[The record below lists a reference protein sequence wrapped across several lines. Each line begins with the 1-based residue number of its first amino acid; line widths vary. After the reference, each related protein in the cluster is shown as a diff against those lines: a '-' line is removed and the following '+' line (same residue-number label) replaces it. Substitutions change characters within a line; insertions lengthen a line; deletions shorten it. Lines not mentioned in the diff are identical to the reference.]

1 MVVAVKMRAWVC
13 LLSLDAFLLCE
24 RVASAFEVRNL
35 LAEEEVLIIFVG
47 LKRQK
52 SRGARCQKSW
62 FSLADRNF
70 AFRGTASAFLNLPC
84 HLLGREELPVS

>member
-1 MVVAVKMRAWVC
+1 MAVKMRAWVC